1 MPIRE
6 ACFADLGILP
16 GRLRSKVS
24 QMSLCRINMS
34 KRLMMSVVLLC
45 CLGCANGQQSGTTE
59 QLSRQDGLGI
69 DPRVTSRLRTIM
81 NDREA
86 DSFAPAFKLGTGD
99 VLEISTPDL
108 DEIKDRTVRV
118 SDEGTIELPLIGLMN
133 VKGMTERQLYTDLQQ
148 RLSKFV
154 KDPQLEVFVKQYFS
168 RDVAVVGGVQKPG
181 LYALTSRDDTL
192 LDMINRA
199 GGFNDRGASSVIFI
213 PATSTA
219 VAALTPATFD
229 SMMQDNRGTARL
241 EQAAV
246 TGETA
251 MQASTAQG
259 PVAAQEPEAH
269 VQGGAVNIPPGLFK
283 QGNPIIIPM
292 ASPETEAALDIP
304 ARPGDVLIVPSGGS
318 VMVQG
323 WVRTPGAYNITAGM
337 TVLGAVTAAGGQ
349 MFSSTG
355 RLLRA
360 GPDGKKIDE
369 PINLVKIQNGE
380 EPDLP
385 VQSGDV
391 ILINRSAT
399 GAMPYFVYFVF
410 SHFGTGV
417 TAAPA
422 M

>member
-1 MPIRE
+1 MSRRR
-6 ACFADLGILP
+6 AAVAAVLILC
-16 GRLRSKVS
+16 V
-24 QMSLCRINMS
+24 
-34 KRLMMSVVLLC
+34 
-45 CLGCANGQQSGTTE
+45 GCSNTRQPAAA
-59 QLSRQDGLGI
+59 QLSAQDGLGI
-69 DPRVTSRLRTIM
+69 DQQVNGRLRAIR
-81 NDREA
+81 DEREA
-86 DSFAPAFKLGTGD
+86 DGFTPTFKLGAGD
-99 VLEISTPDL
+99 VLEISAPDL
-108 DEIKDRTVRV
+108 DELKNRTVRV
-118 SDEGTIELPLIGLMN
+118 SDEGTIELPLVGLMN
-133 VKGMTERQLYTDLQQ
+133 VKGMTERQFYSALQQ
-148 RLSKFV
+148 ELSKFV
-154 KDPQLEVFVKQYFS
+154 KDPQPEVFVRQYFS

-181 LYALTSRDDTL
+181 LYPLTSREDTL

-213 PATSTA
+213 PATSAA
-219 VAALTPATFD
+219 VAALTPSALA
-229 SMMQDNRGTARL
+229 SMTAENSSAPRL
-241 EQAAV
+241 EPVAA
-246 TGETA
+246 TSENAMSAATA
-251 MQASTAQG
+251 ERPASAQG
-259 PVAAQEPEAH
+259 PGPQTS
-269 VQGGAVNIPPGLFK
+269 QGPVVIPPALFK

-304 ARPGDVLIVPSGGS
+304 ARPGDVLIAPSGGS

-323 WVRTPGAYNITAGM
+323 WVRTPGAYSITAGM

-360 GPDGKKIDE
+360 GSDGKKTDE
-369 PINLVKIQNGE
+369 PINLAKIQDGE

-391 ILINRSAT
+391 VLVNRSTA
-399 GAMPYFVYFVF
+399 GAVPYFVYFVF

>member
-1 MPIRE
+1 MGLHR
-6 ACFADLGILP
+6 
-16 GRLRSKVS
+16 
-24 QMSLCRINMS
+24 MSRR
-34 KRLMMSVVLLC
+34 RLMLAAILML
-45 CLGCANGQQSGTTE
+45 CLGCSNTRQSATS
-59 QLSRQDGLGI
+59 QLSTQDGLGI
-69 DPRVTSRLRTIM
+69 DQQVNGRLRAIL
-81 NDREA
+81 DKREA
-86 DSFAPAFKLGTGD
+86 DGFTPTFKLGAGD

-108 DEIKDRTVRV
+108 DEIKNRTVRV

-181 LYALTSRDDTL
+181 LYPLTSREDTL

-213 PATSTA
+213 PATSAA
-219 VAALTPATFD
+219 VAALTPAALE
-229 SMMQDNRGTARL
+229 SMTQDHGSAPRMEPVVATSEN
-241 EQAAV
+241 
-246 TGETA
+246 A
-251 MQASTAQG
+251 MQAATAESPAAAQG
-259 PVAAQEPEAH
+259 PELQRPN
-269 VQGGAVNIPPGLFK
+269 GAFAIPPALFK

-304 ARPGDVLIVPSGGS
+304 ARPGDVLIAPSGGS

-323 WVRTPGAYNITAGM
+323 WVRTPGASSITAGM

-360 GPDGKKIDE
+360 GPDGKKTDE

-399 GAMPYFVYFVF
+399 GAMPYFFYFV
-410 SHFGTGV
+410 
-417 TAAPA
+417 
-422 M
+422 